1 MYQVGTQV
9 GDVHK
14 QRQGTGY
21 ATVLQD
27 TAQTD
32 DYFLKY
38 MGARAAAD
46 EAKAAKKQAD
56 RDAALGKIM
65 GWKDDYFA
73 GHHQEI
79 ADQTRIMQE
88 AGLAAL
94 KAGAADP
101 AVGSDAA
108 SQAYQRELTKLN
120 QMTTISKQFKED
132 YARFRQD
139 VDGKAMDFFDTES
152 LTSRDQYY
160 RTKIADV
167 MADPSKIQAPPLK
180 QAKVYASLVE
190 GTNAIASAY
199 NTATA
204 DGVPLDEKR
213 AKDIV
218 RETMVDPAKGPGMIE
233 SAQRS
238 YEAMP
243 TAMQEEIKLSAQG
256 MGITVPEAVM
266 LRFSKQKFESQA
278 PYNPGEEAIKLSG
291 KLDLSR
297 RGYTG
302 AETFSEGVDEGKSM
316 ASAVSLAKAALFAHP
331 DALTSQ
337 AERLGIKQGALSYEE
352 FVDKTARAFA
362 KDIYTMKSKD
372 AKSGIIS
379 GSGKNPEQQK
389 RAGDWLKV
397 VYGENMVQAQ
407 QALDMLRGID
417 YGQGLTINRAEI
429 VQKGPNDNNR
439 YVTFDLKGDIK
450 SKFTKEELADAFGI
464 DPKAITEK
472 GPAKDLQSGQ
482 YEQTIE
488 IRVSPTNANFL
499 QSFYNDA
506 EKNKRVWQGTE
517 NLPQYAPAQDAE
529 TIMQGRKVDFLFQD
543 QIVPPKTTQY
553 KY

>member
-9 GDVHK
+9 GDVHQ
-14 QRQGTGY
+14 QRQGTGK

-27 TAQTD
+27 TEQAD

-46 EAKAAKKQAD
+46 EAKAAKKEAE
-56 RDAALGKIM
+56 RAAALGKIM
-65 GWKDDYFA
+65 SFQPDYFA

-79 ADQTRIMQE
+79 AEQTRIMQE
-88 AGLAAL
+88 AGLAAMN
-94 KAGAADP
+94 AGVADP

-120 QMTTISKQFKED
+120 QMSTISKQFKD
-132 YARFRQD
+132 AYTKFKQD
-139 VDGKAMDFFDTES
+139 VDGKAMDYFDTDS
-152 LTSRDQYY
+152 LAAGDQYF

-167 MADPSKIQAPPLK
+167 MADPSKIQSPPLK
-180 QAKVYASLVE
+180 QAKVYASLIE
-190 GTNAIASAY
+190 GTNAIAAAY

-243 TAMQEEIKLSAQG
+243 AAMQEEIKLSAQG

-291 KLDLSR
+291 KLDLSTS
-297 RGYTG
+297 GYTG
-302 AETFSEGVDEGKSM
+302 AETFSEGVNAEKSLQ
-316 ASAVSLAKAALFAHP
+316 SATALAKAALFAHP

-337 AERLGIKQGALSYEE
+337 AERLGVKQGALSYEE

-362 KDIYTMKSKD
+362 KDIYAMKAKD
-372 AKSGIIS
+372 TKSGILS
-379 GSGKNPEQQK
+379 GSGKNPEKEK
-389 RAGDWLKV
+389 RADDWLQTLFGPDNTK
-397 VYGENMVQAQ
+397 AQ
-407 QALDMLRGID
+407 QAADVLRGID
-417 YGQGLTINRAEI
+417 FGQGLTLDRAYVIDDKGLLNGKI
-429 VQKGPNDNNR
+429 VR
-439 YVTFDLKGDIK
+439 FALKGDIK
-450 SKFTKEELADAFGI
+450 AKLSKKEIADVFGA
-464 DPKAITEK
+464 PESAVKE
-472 GPAKDLQSGQ
+472 GPTVNLESGQ
-482 YEQTIE
+482 VEQEFTIPLTP
-488 IRVSPTNANFL
+488 RNSQFL
-499 QSFYNDA
+499 RTFYDDA
-506 EKNKRVWQGTE
+506 EKSKRSWQGADA
-517 NLPQYAPAQDAE
+517 LPTYAPPATVED
-529 TIMQGRKVDFLFQD
+529 IYSGQGFSTQFPNQTT
-543 QIVPPKTTQY
+543 PAKTTTY